1 MKKKILATVPL
12 FSMRC
17 AQAKKML
24 EDADL
29 EVIEYKGD
37 LVMTTEEIRAV
48 GSDIVGA
55 IIGCDEWNDE
65 VFDACPQ
72 LKVIARFG
80 IGYENIDLD
89 AATRHGVKVCNV
101 RGVNCDSVGEA
112 TIMFVLA
119 CLRNLVTLTDTTK
132 EGQWMRYTGHT
143 LKGKT
148 YGLVGFGAVAR
159 YVAKLLTSF
168 DVAKIYAYDLYPNMA
183 EAERL
188 GVTMT
193 DLDTIVRE
201 CDVISLHVPCTP
213 ETTGL
218 FNEEMFRKMKK
229 DTVFV
234 NVARGPIVD
243 TQALCKAL
251 NEGWIAAAALDVFA
265 VEPVEKDSPIL
276 TAKNL
281 ICMPHQAA
289 DTYETFDA
297 VGQFDAKI
305 VLDVLQGIRPQ
316 NELN

>member
-1 MKKKILATVPL
+1 
-12 FSMRC
+12 MRC
-17 AQAKKML
+17 ATAKKML
-24 EDADL
+24 EDAGL
-29 EVIEYKGD
+29 EVIEYQGD
-37 LVMTTEEIRAV
+37 LVMTADEIRAV

-55 IIGCDEWNDE
+55 IIGCDEWTEE
-65 VFDACPQ
+65 VFSACPK
-72 LKVIARFG
+72 LKVIGRFG
-80 IGYENIDLD
+80 IGYENIDLA

-132 EGQWMRYTGHT
+132 DGQWMRYTGHT

-168 DVAKIYAYDLYPNMA
+168 DVSKVYAYDLYPNLE

-201 CDVISLHVPCTP
+201 CDVISLHVPCTA

-218 FNEEMFRKMKK
+218 FNESMFRKMKK
-229 DTVFV
+229 SAVFV

-243 TQALCKAL
+243 TAALCKAL
-251 NEGWIAAAALDVFA
+251 NEQWIAAAALDVFE
-265 VEPVEKDSPIL
+265 VEPIEKDSPL
-276 TAKNL
+276 LHAKNL

-289 DTYETFDA
+289 DTYETFEA
-297 VGQFDAKI
+297 VGQVDARI
-305 VLDVLQGIRPQ
+305 VLDVLEGRTPP
-316 NELN
+316 NPLN

>member
-1 MKKKILATVPL
+1 
-12 FSMRC
+12 
-17 AQAKKML
+17 
-24 EDADL
+24 
-29 EVIEYKGD
+29 
-37 LVMTTEEIRAV
+37 
-48 GSDIVGA
+48 
-55 IIGCDEWNDE
+55 
-65 VFDACPQ
+65 
-72 LKVIARFG
+72 
-80 IGYENIDLD
+80 
-89 AATRHGVKVCNV
+89 
-101 RGVNCDSVGEA
+101 
-112 TIMFVLA
+112 MFVLA

-168 DVAKIYAYDLYPNMA
+168 DVAKIYDLYPNMA

-251 NEGWIAAAALDVFA
+251 NEGWI
-265 VEPVEKDSPIL
+265 L